1 MGTST
6 MDKAIALF
14 DALNRQDPNSI
25 LWNGLTYPAE
35 YFYALQ
41 LYNWVKKLAP
51 DPSEALLLAS
61 RSQHIGRWQVPRHQ
75 YPKGKAGYFKWRTDL
90 ARYHA
95 NKAGELMLEAGCE
108 QETIRAVQH
117 IILKENLKTDPEVQ
131 IMENALCLVF
141 LEFQY
146 PDFLTRH
153 DDQKV
158 IRILQRS
165 WAKMTVAGREAA
177 MSINYTD
184 KGRFLLEKAL
194 G

>member
-1 MGTST
+1 
-6 MDKAIALF
+6 
-14 DALNRQDPNSI
+14 
-25 LWNGLTYPAE
+25 
-35 YFYALQ
+35 
-41 LYNWVKKLAP
+41 
-51 DPSEALLLAS
+51 
-61 RSQHIGRWQVPRHQ
+61 
-75 YPKGKAGYFKWRTDL
+75 
-90 ARYHA
+90 
-95 NKAGELMLEAGCE
+95 MLEAGCE
-108 QETIRAVQH
+108 QEQIKAVQH

-165 WAKMTVAGREAA
+165 WAKMTLAGREAA
-177 MSINYTD
+177 MSINYTE